1 MLNTNQLHPTEM
13 KKCIYILE
21 DNDDIR
27 ELISYLLIEE
37 NYDVKGYPTVES
49 FKEKMK
55 SARPDMIILDVM
67 LTDGNGI
74 DVCDELKSNQKT
86 NKIPILIMSA
96 HSYAHEVKQKCDA
109 EDFISKPFDIDDLV
123 KRVDRYLH

>member
-1 MLNTNQLHPTEM
+1 M
-13 KKCIYILE
+13 KKCVYILE

-27 ELISYLLIEE
+27 ELISYLLTEE

-49 FKEKMK
+49 FKQKML
-55 SARPDMIILDVM
+55 SAHPDMIILDVM

-74 DVCDELKSNQKT
+74 DVCDELKANKRT
-86 NKIPILIMSA
+86 NDIPILMMSA
-96 HSYAHEVKQKCDA
+96 HSYVQEIKQKCDA

-123 KRVDRYLH
+123 SRVDRYLH